1 MTEPALAYDDV
12 ADTGDEPL
20 ATHNETFIPLSDPDI
35 TVAEIEA
42 VDGVLRSPRLSN
54 GPVAEEFEAAFAA
67 WLGRKYAVAVPSGTI
82 GLLLALKAYG
92 IGAGDEVIAS
102 AYSFRE
108 TAHAISLAGARP
120 VFADIDYW
128 SGTIASGKV
137 EARITPKTRAILGGN
152 NNGHPAP
159 WSELREIAA
168 RHNLLLLEDSTE
180 AIGSRYKGEL
190 VGTFGDAAVFDF
202 AQPSLLTCGEG
213 GMVVTDDI
221 DLAVTLRRHR
231 AHRLNERSSVVVS
244 SAAPYQ
250 AGVSDL
256 SAALGLAQL
265 KRIEEILERRRLIEQ
280 LYATHVQSFEG
291 IKPPYIAPD
300 VTEVNW
306 FLYIVHLGTRF
317 SRSSRDAIA
326 EDLRVEQVEATGY
339 SHPLHLQRHYFDLGY
354 RRGDLLV
361 TEKIADRAVALP
373 FHTHLTDSQIEF
385 IVETMKDASINVGA
399 GAAIY

>member
-1 MTEPALAYDDV
+1 MTEPALAYEAEESGEQRVEMGNDS
-12 ADTGDEPL
+12 
-20 ATHNETFIPLSDPDI
+20 FIPLSDPDI
-35 TVAEIEA
+35 TLAEIAA
-42 VDGVLRSPRLSN
+42 VDTVLRSPRLSN
-54 GPVAEEFEAAFAA
+54 GPVAEAFETAFAGY
-67 WLGRKYAVAVPSGTI
+67 LGRKYAIAVSNGTV
-82 GLLLALKAYG
+82 GLLLALKACR
-92 IGAGDEVIAS
+92 IGEGDEVIAS

-128 SGTIASGKV
+128 SGTLAPQKV
-137 EARITPKTRAILGGN
+137 EERISPKTRAIVACN
-152 NNGHPAP
+152 NNGHPAA
-159 WSELREIAA
+159 WSELRDIAA
-168 RHNLLLLEDSTE
+168 RHDIVLLEDSTE
-180 AIGSRYKGEL
+180 AIGSRYKGGL
-190 VGTFGDAAVFDF
+190 VGTFGDAAIFDF
-202 AQPSLLTCGEG
+202 SQPSLLTCGEG

-250 AGVSDL
+250 ASISDL
-256 SAALGLAQL
+256 AAALGLAQL
-265 KRIEEILERRRLIEQ
+265 ERIDEILERRRLVEQ

-291 IKPPYIAPD
+291 IKPPYVAPD

-306 FLYIVHLGTRF
+306 MLYLVHLGTRF
-317 SRSSRDAIA
+317 SRSSREAIA
-326 EDLRVEQVEATGY
+326 EDLRVEQVEATSY
-339 SHPLHLQRHYFDLGY
+339 SHPLHLQRYYFDLGY

-373 FHTHLTDSQIEF
+373 FHTHLTDAQIEF

>member
-1 MTEPALAYDDV
+1 MTEPALAYEAEESGEQRVEMGNDS
-12 ADTGDEPL
+12 
-20 ATHNETFIPLSDPDI
+20 FIPLSDPDI
-35 TVAEIEA
+35 TLAEIAA
-42 VDGVLRSPRLSN
+42 VDTVLRSPRLSN
-54 GPVAEEFEAAFAA
+54 GPVAEAFETAFAGY
-67 WLGRKYAVAVPSGTI
+67 LGRKYAIAVSNGTV
-82 GLLLALKAYG
+82 GLLLALNACR
-92 IGAGDEVIAS
+92 IGEGDEVIAS

-128 SGTIASGKV
+128 SGTLAPQKV
-137 EARITPKTRAILGGN
+137 EERISPKTRAIVACN
-152 NNGHPAP
+152 NNGHPAA
-159 WSELREIAA
+159 WSELRDIAA
-168 RHNLLLLEDSTE
+168 RHDIVLLEDSTE
-180 AIGSRYKGEL
+180 AIGSRYKGGL
-190 VGTFGDAAVFDF
+190 VGTFGDAAIFDF
-202 AQPSLLTCGEG
+202 SQPSLLTCGEG

-250 AGVSDL
+250 ASISDL
-256 SAALGLAQL
+256 AAALGLAQL
-265 KRIEEILERRRLIEQ
+265 ERIDEILERRRLVEQ

-291 IKPPYIAPD
+291 IKPPYVAPD

-306 FLYIVHLGTRF
+306 MLYLVHLGTRF
-317 SRSSRDAIA
+317 SRSSREAIA
-326 EDLRVEQVEATGY
+326 EDLRVEQVEATSY
-339 SHPLHLQRHYFDLGY
+339 SHPLHLQRYYFELGY

-373 FHTHLTDSQIEF
+373 FHTHLTDAQIEF